1 MNQATPVAPP
11 ARLLIVDDN
20 PVDVQIVRYALQEEI
35 DWLTEIVVAQDGQ
48 EAIDYLLDKVASGDV
63 RHPDVIVLDL
73 NLPKR
78 DGTEVLQVIKSTP
91 ALADIPVLI
100 LSCYPEDVIREKTL
114 QANVAANAYITKPS
128 GLDEFAE
135 LGNKVRKCCVAQ
147 ERRLYGRTTAG

>member
-1 MNQATPVAPP
+1 MNQATPVVAP

-35 DWLTEIVVAQDGQ
+35 DWLTEIVVAEDGQ
-48 EAIDYLLDKVASGDV
+48 EAIDYLLDKVATGEA
-63 RHPDVIVLDL
+63 RRPDVVVLDL

-78 DGTEVLQVIKSTP
+78 DGTEVLQIMNSTA

-128 GLDEFAE
+128 GIEEFAE
-135 LGNKVRKCCVAQ
+135 LGSKVRKCCAAQ
-147 ERRLYGRTTAG
+147 ERRLHGRTTAG